1 MNEIEA
7 LMFEK
12 LEAKVK
18 ELTTGLSIKEELL
31 DSHIKH
37 IATMQA
43 KIEGLR
49 EDLHHMSRYAAARES
64 KITPLQAKVEEL
76 EIANKMWNESNMRCG
91 DENAAL
97 VATIIELQAKV
108 EEMFTKEE
116 IRVVLTD
123 AYIYAADPSAEVDML
138 IQEMVK
144 NKAALKQETD
154 N

>member
-91 DENAAL
+91 DENAVL